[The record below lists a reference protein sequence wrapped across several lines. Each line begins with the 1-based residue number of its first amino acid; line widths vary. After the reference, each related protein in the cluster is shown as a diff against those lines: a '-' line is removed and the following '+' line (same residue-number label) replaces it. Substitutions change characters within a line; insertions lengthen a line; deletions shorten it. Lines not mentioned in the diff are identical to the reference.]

1 MAVVCWP
8 VKEAM
13 SSLSSSGT
21 VVSVLVSPSSCPPPR
36 RDVRAQWLAALPMSS
51 ARSHCSRAGAFGRT
65 ARVIAVLRRWRAI

>member
-21 VVSVLVSPSSCPPPR
+21 VVSVLVSPSSCPPPEEMFE
-36 RDVRAQWLAALPMSS
+36 LS
-51 ARSHCSRAGAFGRT
+51 G
-65 ARVIAVLRRWRAI
+65 WRPCL